1 METTED
7 NTSAENYAGPENY
20 VGEELLQDIY
30 TEQGIEVC
38 IDNDEIT
45 DEEEGFM
52 AGWIS
57 A

>member
-7 NTSAENYAGPENY
+7 NASAENY
-20 VGEELLQDIY
+20 VGEDFLQDIY
-30 TEQGIEVC
+30 TEQGIEIC